1 MQNFSE
7 KKKTKQTE
15 NQCFKYCGDGP
26 SCSEDNLE
34 EFFKNHSGKDGMFC
48 VAVQIQE
55 NVSQIA
61 METPSLMMLCQ
72 ALQRVLYDED
82 VDYVGPQMPMFFARN
97 FLEVVRKSL
106 AVEFNNIFK
115 TKFKE

>member
-82 VDYVGPQMPMFFARN
+82 VASHLCMAFAELRTL
-97 FLEVVRKSL
+97 FLLLQEQGLSL
-106 AVEFNNIFK
+106 YSSVFSAADTVC
-115 TKFKE
+115 

>member
-15 NQCFKYCGDGP
+15 NQWFKYIGDGG
-26 SCSEDNLE
+26 SCPDDKLE
-34 EFFKNHSGKDGMFC
+34 EFFEKHSGADGMFC
-48 VAVQIQE
+48 IAARIEE
-55 NVSQIA
+55 NVSNIA
-61 METPSLMMLCQ
+61 METPSMMMLCQ

-82 VDYVGPQMPMFFARN
+82 LDFFGPQMPMSLARD